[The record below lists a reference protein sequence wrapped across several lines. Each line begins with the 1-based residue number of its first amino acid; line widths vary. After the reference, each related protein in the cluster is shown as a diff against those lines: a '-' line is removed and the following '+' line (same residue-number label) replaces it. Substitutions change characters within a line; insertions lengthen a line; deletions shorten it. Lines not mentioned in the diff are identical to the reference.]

1 MTNCYNFFVFQRF
14 NPYKNIYTHN
24 KYLAPQLKGDNDPV
38 SGKTAAQIF
47 RLNLA

>member
-38 SGKTAAQIF
+38 SGKTAYT
-47 RLNLA
+47 LLYLSG